1 MDLFHDA
8 GKFLLSACSLIALEA
23 CSVNP
28 ATGEQQF
35 TALMPASQEAS
46 VGASEHEKAIAQY
59 GVYGDSRVQNYVKN
73 IGEKL
78 VPVTERK
85 DVQYTFTVL
94 DSPEINAFA
103 LPGGY
108 VYVTRGLMAW
118 ANSEAELAAVMG
130 HEIGHVNARHS
141 AARYSQG
148 VAAQLGLSVLSAV
161 TNTPWVNQAAGM
173 GSDLLQAQYSQG
185 QEYEA
190 DTLGIRYTQ
199 KTGYDPL
206 AMSKFLQQLN
216 RETAYEQQFRGQRG
230 GGGLN
235 DFFASH
241 PNTPARVQ
249 RSAQEASALP
259 AGKDDV
265 VTYMQAINGLL
276 YGDNGKEGI
285 VQGSSF
291 VHPQLG
297 FRFDAPNG
305 TKLTNGT
312 NAVSGTRADGLA
324 MIFDMA
330 KKDTTTPIAQYV
342 SNIWMKGNAG
352 NVETLQI
359 GGLPAATAQASGTM
373 NGQTMAVRVVA
384 IQASPTQVYRFQ
396 YAVPASAANNMN
408 VQNEMQAS
416 ARSFRTLSEA
426 ERKVSSRHIEVI
438 AAGPNDTVDGFAQ
451 RMTGTASL
459 EESRALF
466 MAINGMDN
474 AQPLQTGR
482 LYKIIR

>member
-1 MDLFHDA
+1 MNRFHDA

-28 ATGEQQF
+28 ATGQQQF

-46 VGASEHEKAIAQY
+46 VGATEHQKALAQY
-59 GVYGDSRVQNYVKN
+59 GVYGDTRVQNYVKN
-73 IGEKL
+73 IGQKL

-85 DVQYTFTVL
+85 DVTYTFTVL
-94 DSPEINAFA
+94 DSPDINAFA

-161 TNTPWVNQAAGM
+161 TNTPWINQAAGV

-206 AMSKFLQQLN
+206 AMSRFLQQLN
-216 RETAYEQQFRGQRG
+216 RETAYRGQTG
-230 GGGLN
+230 SGGLN

-249 RSAQEASALP
+249 RSAQEASGLP
-259 AGKDDV
+259 AGQDDV
-265 VTYMQAINGLL
+265 VAYMQAINGLT
-276 YGDNGKEGI
+276 YGDNGKEGMI
-285 VQGSSF
+285 EGASF
-291 VHPQLG
+291 IHPQMG

-305 TKLTNGT
+305 TKLTNAS
-312 NAVSGTRADGLA
+312 NAVTGTRADGLA

-330 KKDTTTPIAQYV
+330 QKDTTTPIAQYV

-359 GGLPAATAQASGTM
+359 AGLPAATAQAQGSI
-373 NGQTMAVRVVA
+373 NGQTMAVRIVA
-384 IQASPTQVYRFQ
+384 IQATPTQVYRFQ
-396 YAVPASAANNMN
+396 YAVPASAASNMT

-416 ARSFRTLSEA
+416 ARSFRLLSEA
-426 ERKVSSRHIEVI
+426 ERKVSNRRVEVI
-438 AAGPNDTVDGFAQ
+438 AAASGDTVDTFARKMGGFTAQ
-451 RMTGTASL
+451 EA
-459 EESRALF
+459 RALF

-474 AQPLQTGR
+474 AQPLQAGR